1 MVGDSDWTVEE
12 IIAEDRIRHIEVRAV
27 NEESGEVYV
36 HKSETVTNRAQRV
49 DFIFDFRLNY
59 EELCRENPELLNA
72 RIVFIACVQY

>member
-36 HKSETVTNRAQRV
+36 HKSETVTNRTQRV
-49 DFIFDFRLNY
+49 DFIFDFKLNY
-59 EELCRENPELLNA
+59 EELCKENPELLNA
-72 RIVFIACVQY
+72 RVVYIACVQY